1 MAFSKKTQF
10 AEDLQEL
17 SDYCKALSHPARL
30 SILVELSKNGKS
42 TCGEIVNLLPLA
54 QATVSQHLKELV
66 ESGLVQVK
74 AHGVAMVYGISKKTL
89 SQKNQALFDLI
100 SKLAKKSKKSKRS
113 KS

>member
-1 MAFSKKTQF
+1 MAFSKKTEF

-42 TCGEIVNLLPLA
+42 TCGEIVHLLPLA

-74 AHGVAMVYGISKKTL
+74 ARGVAMVYGISKKTL
-89 SQKNQALFDLI
+89 SQKNQAMYDML
-100 SKLAKKSKKSKRS
+100 SKFSKKPKKHKRS